1 MNKPDYQG
9 GSILNL
15 ISTISRAR
23 GSRTKYSSLKILKP
37 SEINDSKNIVLM
49 LIDGLGYEFLM
60 KNGKGTIF
68 NENIKGK
75 MTSVF
80 PSSTS
85 AAIPGIMTGSSPQEH
100 GMNGWFMYMK
110 EFNGTIIPLPYIT
123 KTSSQPL
130 GKLTEIKNVFNINPI
145 TKKLKTKSYLIE
157 NNNILNSDFSNAASQ
172 KSKKVGFNKMEGYFR
187 SIKKII
193 KSNNQKKY
201 IYAYYSDHDSLCHK
215 NGSDSKKV
223 LNHFKKLNKRMISF
237 VNSLKG
243 TDTTLIITADH
254 GIINTPKNKI
264 INMKNHPKLKETLSM
279 PLSGEHRF
287 AYCYVKPSKERDFLK
302 YVKTKLKKYCEVHKS
317 EDLLKKNYFGLF
329 TPHKNFIDRIGD
341 YTLIMKDNY
350 SLYDNPEYQ
359 KEKHYHIGEH
369 GGLSK
374 EELYVPLIVIKK

>member
-1 MNKPDYQG
+1 
-9 GSILNL
+9 
-15 ISTISRAR
+15 
-23 GSRTKYSSLKILKP
+23 
-37 SEINDSKNIVLM
+37 
-49 LIDGLGYEFLM
+49 
-60 KNGKGTIF
+60 
-68 NENIKGK
+68 
-75 MTSVF
+75 
-80 PSSTS
+80 
-85 AAIPGIMTGSSPQEH
+85 
-100 GMNGWFMYMK
+100 
-110 EFNGTIIPLPYIT
+110 
-123 KTSSQPL
+123 
-130 GKLTEIKNVFNINPI
+130 
-145 TKKLKTKSYLIE
+145 
-157 NNNILNSDFSNAASQ
+157 
-172 KSKKVGFNKMEGYFR
+172 
-187 SIKKII
+187 
-193 KSNNQKKY
+193 
-201 IYAYYSDHDSLCHK
+201 
-215 NGSDSKKV
+215 
-223 LNHFKKLNKRMISF
+223 MISF